1 MHARPH
7 AQMDWKVENNDSMQW
22 RYKNIDST
30 KPFKIKSFMFKQTAK
45 KNHTKIQKTK
55 DSDATNME
63 GIILLVNW
71 LILICSQQVI
81 SYSSAEVTQF

>member
-1 MHARPH
+1 
-7 AQMDWKVENNDSMQW
+7 
-22 RYKNIDST
+22 
-30 KPFKIKSFMFKQTAK
+30 MFKQTAK